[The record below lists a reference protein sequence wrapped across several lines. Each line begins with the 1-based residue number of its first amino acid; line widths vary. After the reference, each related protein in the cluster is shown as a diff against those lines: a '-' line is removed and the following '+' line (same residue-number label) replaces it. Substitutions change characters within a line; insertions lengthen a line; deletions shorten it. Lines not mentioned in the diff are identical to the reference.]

1 LYYLARKSRFK
12 IRRRWVESLGAC
24 CCFHLP
30 EESLEEEATIASLL
44 MAFVRSPEGAEGMAM
59 LASRGPRIPRRIFIF
74 PGSNPLVQEVVDA
87 LVRKHGGASCEP
99 PAAGETMF
107 LVGSVA
113 VWNRLQGTKPSGQ
126 RPAQQ
131 DLSSDGG

>member
-1 LYYLARKSRFK
+1 
-12 IRRRWVESLGAC
+12 VENLGAC

-74 PGSNPLVQEVVDA
+74 PGSNPLVQEVVEA
-87 LVRKHGGASCEP
+87 LVRKHGGSACEA
-99 PAAGETMF
+99 PAAGETLF
-107 LVGSVA
+107 LAGSVA
-113 VWNRLQGTKPSGQ
+113 VWNRLQGTKPSRQ
-126 RPAQQ
+126 RPARQ